1 MSQSL
6 ADILTKPQLEQMMAE
21 ATTAAERNVAARQ
34 SVIVW
39 QRQGRA
45 KQQLPPGNWRVW
57 LILAGRGWGK
67 TRTGAEAVRQ
77 WKNDYPR
84 IGVIAPTA
92 ADARDTCIEG
102 ETGIRSICGKGEIA
116 KWNRSL
122 GELEFDTGARVKL
135 FSSEEPDR
143 LRGPQHHKI
152 WCDEVGAWKYPTDTW
167 DMAMFGLRLG
177 DNPQAIVTTT
187 PKPIQIVRDL
197 VKAPDVVITYGSS
210 YENKANLA
218 PSFFNQIIKKY
229 EGTRLGRQE
238 INAELLE
245 DMPGALWTRALLEAC
260 RTTELSQLVRV
271 VVAIDPEATSGENSA
286 ETGIMI
292 AGKGMDGHG
301 YLLDDASLRATP
313 NGWATVAVAAYRK
326 WEADRMVAE
335 ANNGGEMVAATI
347 EAVPG
352 APVVGLLHASRSK
365 QARAEPIAA
374 LYERGRI
381 HHVGAFPDLEDQLCM
396 WAPGEGQPSPD
407 RLDALV
413 WAFTELDIAVTGAEP
428 GMVAKM
434 NEPKPSRFVKTP
446 LTGGRWNR
454 NSRTGY
460 R

>member
-1 MSQSL
+1 MSL
-6 ADILTKPQLEQMMAE
+6 ADILTKPQQDALLAEVNAE
-21 ATTAAERNVAARQ
+21 AQRLIAARQ
-34 SVIVW
+34 SAAVW
-39 QRQGRA
+39 RRVGRD
-45 KQQLPPGNWRVW
+45 KQQLPPGDWRVW

-77 WKNDYPR
+77 WKSAYPR

-102 ETGIRSICGKGEIA
+102 ETGIRSICQPGEIT

-143 LRGPQHHKI
+143 LRGPQHHKL
-152 WCDEVGAWKYPTDTW
+152 WCDEAGAWKYPTETW
-167 DMAMFGLRLG
+167 DMAMLGLRLG
-177 DNPQAIVTTT
+177 DNPQVVVTTT
-187 PKPIQIVRDL
+187 PKPIKIVRDL
-197 VKAPDVVITYGSS
+197 VTAANVVVTYGSS
-210 YENKANLA
+210 YENRANLA
-218 PSFFNQIIKKY
+218 PAFFEQIISRY

-245 DMPGALWTRALLEAC
+245 DMPGALWTRTMLEAC
-260 RTTELSQLVRV
+260 RQTGLPQLVRV

-286 ETGIMI
+286 ETGIMV
-292 AGKGMDGHG
+292 AGKGVDGQG
-301 YLLDDASLRATP
+301 YLLDDATLRATP
-313 NGWATVAVAAYRK
+313 NGWATVAVASYRK

-352 APVVGLLHASRSK
+352 APVVGLVHASKSK

-381 HHVGAFPDLEDQLCM
+381 HHIGAFPELEDQRCM

-413 WAFTELDIAVTGAEP
+413 WAFTELDIAVTGAAP
-428 GMVAKM
+428 GVVQKA
-434 NEPKPSRFVKTP
+434 NTPVPSRFVKSQP
-446 LTGGRWNR
+446 SGSRWNR
-454 NSRTGY
+454 DKKTGY